1 VSDRPLISPDE
12 AARIIGITKQSV
24 IEAYR
29 KGQIK
34 GYKMGEGLRSP
45 LALYRDTVEAYAR
58 ERQERL
64 ARKDG
69 QGRAS

>member
-1 VSDRPLISPDE
+1 MDERPLISPDE

-29 KGQIK
+29 RGQIK

-45 LALYRDTVEAYAR
+45 LALYRNTVEAYALQR
-58 ERQERL
+58 RQRL
-64 ARKDG
+64 ARRAG
-69 QGRAS
+69 QKQRR

>member
-1 VSDRPLISPDE
+1 MNDRPLISPDE

-29 KGQIK
+29 KGAIK

-45 LALYRDTVEAYAR
+45 LALYRDTVEAYAKQRR
-58 ERQERL
+58 ERLPR
-64 ARKDG
+64 RNG
-69 QGRAS
+69 QKKSS